1 MTEIYLAKNH
11 LLLAAGYGNME
22 MHSHSASHVLVGLH
36 GKMRVVTDEEE
47 ITCRG
52 AILPSGIVR
61 AIWYSGN
68 CSVPICRLQKAHP
81 LRPLRRSLTAGRHW
95 KTAAS

>member
-36 GKMRVVTDEEE
+36 GKMRVVTNEEE

-52 AILPSGIVR
+52 AILPSGI
-61 AIWYSGN
+61 AFSGYLVFRKLF
-68 CSVPICRLQKAHP
+68 CAYMQIAE
-81 LRPLRRSLTAGRHW
+81 G
-95 KTAAS
+95 ASITET